1 MFTVYS
7 KPSCT
12 FCNQAK
18 QLLTSMKLE
27 YKEIEIDVGQTKVL
41 GKTYVPASE
50 LKEKVPTAR
59 TVPQIFDGETYIGGF
74 TELRTHLMGT
84 VTQSPA

>member
-7 KPSCT
+7 KPNCT

-27 YKEIEIDVGQTKVL
+27 YREIEIDVGQTKVL

-59 TVPQIFDGETYIGGF
+59 TVPQIFDDEQYVGGF
-74 TELRTHLMGT
+74 TELKTYLQQPVM
-84 VTQSPA
+84 

>member
-7 KPSCT
+7 KPNCT

-18 QLLTSMKLE
+18 QLLASKSLA
-27 YKEIEIDVGQTKVL
+27 YKEVEIDVGQQQLL

-59 TVPQIFDGETYIGGF
+59 TVPQIFDGETHIGGF
-74 TELRTHLMGT
+74 TELKEYLK
-84 VTQSPA
+84 